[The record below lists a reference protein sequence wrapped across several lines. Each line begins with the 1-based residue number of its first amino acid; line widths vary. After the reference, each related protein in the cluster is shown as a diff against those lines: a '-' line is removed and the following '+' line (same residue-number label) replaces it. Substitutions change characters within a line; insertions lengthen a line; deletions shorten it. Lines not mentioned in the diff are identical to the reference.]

1 MACENASSVRGQS
14 MKIACPDDERL
25 ADYLEG
31 RLLDKE
37 RFQLEAHISDC
48 AMCLERLAVSS
59 SLLHGGTK
67 GELDTVPQE
76 VTEAAVR
83 LVKRKGSGVADSISE
98 GLKGAVRNLSDKV
111 ADFFRFTPWGA
122 WQLQPI
128 RSAKR
133 KVDKNLIVLQQ
144 TFKDIETEIE
154 IERIGADRCTIRV
167 VFPEQSPLGTGVR
180 VTLKR
185 GGREIASYLAEK
197 DRAVF
202 EDIPFDRY
210 GLTLAKE
217 GIALGTFAFEITET
231 GCGER

>member
-1 MACENASSVRGQS
+1 
-14 MKIACPDDERL
+14 MKTPCPDDEML

-37 RFQLEAHISDC
+37 RFQLEAHISEC
-48 AMCLERLAVSS
+48 EMCLERLAVSS
-59 SLLHGGTK
+59 GLLHGGTE
-67 GELDTVPQE
+67 GDLDTVPQA

-83 LVKRKGSGVADSISE
+83 LVKPKGSAKAEAISE

-128 RSAKR
+128 RSAQK
-133 KVDKNLIVLQQ
+133 KVDKNLIILQQ
-144 TFKDIETEIE
+144 TFRDMETEIE
-154 IERIGADRCTIRV
+154 IERIGADQCHIRIR
-167 VFPEQSPLGTGVR
+167 FPKPSPLGPGVR

-185 GGREIASYLAEK
+185 GDREIASYLAEK
-197 DRAVF
+197 DRVVF
-202 EDIPFDRY
+202 EDIPFGRY

-217 GIALGTFAFEITET
+217 GTPLGTFTFEITET

>member
-1 MACENASSVRGQS
+1 

-48 AMCLERLAVSS
+48 EMCLERLAVSS
-59 SLLHGGTK
+59 NLLHGGTE

-83 LVKRKGSGVADSISE
+83 LVKRKGAGVADAISE
-98 GLKGAVRNLSDKV
+98 GFKGTVRNLSNKV

-128 RSAKR
+128 RSATR
-133 KVDKNLIVLQQ
+133 KVGQDLIVLQQ
-144 TFKDIETEIE
+144 TFKDIEAEIE
-154 IERIGADRCTIRV
+154 IERIGTNKCSISV
-167 VFPEQSPLGTGVR
+167 LFPKQSPLGTGVR

-185 GGREIASYLAEK
+185 GDREIASYLAEK
-197 DRAVF
+197 DRVVF
-202 EDIPFDRY
+202 EDIPFGRY

-217 GIALGTFAFEITET
+217 GTALGTFAFEITET

>member
-1 MACENASSVRGQS
+1 

-25 ADYLEG
+25 ADYLED

-48 AMCLERLAVSS
+48 EMCLERLAVSS
-59 SLLHGGTK
+59 SLLHGGTE
-67 GELDTVPQE
+67 GELDTVPRE
-76 VTEAAVR
+76 VTQGAVR
-83 LVKRKGSGVADSISE
+83 LLKREGPGVADSISE
-98 GLKGAVRNLSDKV
+98 GFKGAVRNFSDKV

-128 RSAKR
+128 RSARR
-133 KVDKNLIVLQQ
+133 KVDKNLIILQQ
-144 TFKDIETEIE
+144 TFRDIETEIE
-154 IERIGADRCTIRV
+154 IERIGADQCHIRIL
-167 VFPEQSPLGTGVR
+167 FPEPSPIGTGVR

-185 GGREIASYLAEK
+185 GDREIASYLAEK
-197 DRAVF
+197 NRVVF
-202 EDIPFDRY
+202 EDIPFGRY

-217 GIALGTFAFEITET
+217 GTALGTFAFEITET

>member
-1 MACENASSVRGQS
+1 

-37 RFQLEAHISDC
+37 RFQLEAHMSEC
-48 AMCLERLAVSS
+48 EVCLERLAVSS
-59 SLLHGGTK
+59 SLLDGTK
-67 GELDTVPQE
+67 GELDTVPQA

-83 LVKRKGSGVADSISE
+83 LVKRKGSGVADAISE
-98 GLKGAVRNLSDKV
+98 GFKGAVRNFSDRV
-111 ADFFRFTPWGA
+111 TDFFRFTPWGA
-122 WQLQPI
+122 WQLQPV

-154 IERIGADRCTIRV
+154 IERIGADQCHIRIL
-167 VFPEQSPLGTGVR
+167 FPEKSPAGTGVR
-180 VTLKR
+180 VTLKS
-185 GGREIASYLAEK
+185 GDREIASYLAEK
-197 DRAVF
+197 DHMVF
-202 EDIPFDRY
+202 ENIPFGRY

-217 GIALGTFAFEITET
+217 GVALGAFAFEITET